1 MESLINLVYV
11 DGDLVQS
18 LIRLVIL
25 VIVFDCV
32 LSFAALLGS
41 GVKYIN

>member
-1 MESLINLVYV
+1 MDSLVSLVFV
-11 DGDLVQS
+11 DGDLIQTF
-18 LIRLVIL
+18 IRLIIL
-25 VIVFDCV
+25 VICFDCV